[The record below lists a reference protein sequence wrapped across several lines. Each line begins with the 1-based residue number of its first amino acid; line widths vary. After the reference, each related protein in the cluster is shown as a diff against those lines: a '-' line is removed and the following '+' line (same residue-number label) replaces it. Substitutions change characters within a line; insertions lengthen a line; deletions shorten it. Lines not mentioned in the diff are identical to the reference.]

1 MNYLVALGLAGVIAG
16 SGVAMAQDSGQTAD
30 STGCGVGTLLF
41 EGQSGVGPQ
50 VLAVTTNGS
59 FINTFSVTS
68 GTAGCNQN
76 GVVAFPADVRVVV
89 ASNLDGL
96 ARDVAKGEGEALDTL
111 ADAMTIDEADKLQF
125 RTALKGNFAR
135 IFPTD
140 NVSSEEVWAHIYAVI
155 NEDETLRHYVSA

>member
-1 MNYLVALGLAGVIAG
+1 MNYIVALGLAGVIAG
-16 SGVAMAQDSGQTAD
+16 SGAAMAQDSGQTAD

-41 EGQSGVGPQ
+41 EGKSGVGPQ

-59 FINTFSVTS
+59 SYNTFSVTS
-68 GTAGCNQN
+68 GTAGCNKN
-76 GVVAFPADVRVVV
+76 GVVALPADVRVVV

-96 ARDVAKGEGEALDTL
+96 ARDVAKGEGETLDSL

-140 NVSSEEVWAHIYAVI
+140 NVSSEEVWAHIHAVI